1 MGENEG
7 AAPAAPDPAVAL
19 VIPVIVIVDLTEFAK
34 WQDGLYAGAP
44 DDPAPDPE
52 AEARAILDEAV
63 GVFRHEL
70 EHVDGIS
77 IGYGPSDLV
86 DDAPDGL

>member
-19 VIPVIVIVDLTEFAK
+19 VIPVIVIVDMTEYAA
-34 WQDGLYAGAP
+34 WHADLYTGE
-44 DDPAPDPE
+44 DVPDPE
-52 AEARAILDEAV
+52 VAVREQIDEAV
-63 GVFRHEL
+63 GVMRANL
-70 EHVDGIS
+70 AHVDGIS
-77 IGYGPSDLV
+77 IGFGPSDLV